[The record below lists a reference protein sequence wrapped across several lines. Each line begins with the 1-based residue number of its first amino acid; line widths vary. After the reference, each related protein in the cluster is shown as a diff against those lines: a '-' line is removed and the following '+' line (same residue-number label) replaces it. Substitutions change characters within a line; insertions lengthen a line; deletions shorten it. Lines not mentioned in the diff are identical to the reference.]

1 MAHPCPA
8 PPQPSGAP
16 RQIEMA
22 WKGTGNCHFRRQPPP
37 ASPTNNRPRP
47 PLATMARRPPAPSV
61 ERSSSPK
68 DASGSVR
75 KAAARRPG
83 GQVVG
88 RLPNPSSPAQAP
100 SMSARPVKP
109 ATSASSAATTVTLGA
124 VASGRAGCA
133 RTATNLWP
141 SATSSPLNSS
151 PRHELPHD
159 GEREPTWSQCNLHGR
174 KSRSNKL

>member
-1 MAHPCPA
+1 MSGSSLSCAIPA
-8 PPQPSGAP
+8 ARRPTTKEMDGKERAIATSGASRLRLP
-16 RQIEMA
+16 
-22 WKGTGNCHFRRQPPP
+22 HD
-37 ASPTNNRPRP
+37 NRPRP
-47 PLATMARRPPAPSV
+47 PLATMARRPPAPSAAAPS
-61 ERSSSPK
+61 RPK

-83 GQVVG
+83 GQVR

-109 ATSASSAATTVTLGA
+109 ATSASSAATTATLGA
-124 VASGRAGCA
+124 VASGRAGRA